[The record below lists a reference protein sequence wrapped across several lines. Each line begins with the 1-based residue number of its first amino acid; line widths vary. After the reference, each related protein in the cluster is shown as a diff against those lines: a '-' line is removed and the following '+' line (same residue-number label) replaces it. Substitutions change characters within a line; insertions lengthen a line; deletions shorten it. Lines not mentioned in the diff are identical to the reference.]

1 MKPINEL
8 LCCFVIGAGML
19 NIHPAVGAE
28 NCFDFSNG
36 QYQSIFY
43 INDVHGQLPTML
55 KITNASTQ
63 FDAAVSKNENIDSFK
78 FSSGDIYIG
87 SNKESNI
94 ASTMFLN
101 VNEIEATVL
110 GNHEFDMGATKLAT
124 YLPMIKAVKVG
135 ANATYPENNPIKNQV
150 VKSVVLTGKSGEK
163 YGVVG
168 AQSPT
173 LIERMKDPS
182 LFEGITITG
191 GEKAYKELQ
200 KEVDKL
206 RNQGI
211 NRIIMLSHSGYEEE
225 KEIAKHVV
233 GVDVI
238 LGGHSHDLVLNITEG
253 QNLQYSPV
261 GEPVIITQAGR
272 DGKNFGI
279 LNIEY
284 DKNGVVTKAQNNV
297 FKTSEFNKSLLMITT
312 TDVILGQSPV
322 LGQVESVDSLTD
334 RMNVEENPYCE
345 VFMDIVKKEIDTEI
359 KTDVVM
365 VNSANFRGS
374 LDLGNFTARDISGI
388 FPFKNKMCVV
398 ELSEKRLIEALNHGG
413 SSIVAPD
420 LKPSI
425 LQVSGMTYTLS
436 KDGKVTQAAICKEGK
451 MVELNVNNPSD
462 TKTFVVAYDDYL
474 WNGGD
479 AFTSLKG
486 AKLLKKYDYDKDQ
499 IIINYFQKNKNSSP
513 LVIKR
518 DGRIK
523 FEQ

>member
-1 MKPINEL
+1 MKPVNKL
-8 LCCFVIGAGML
+8 LCCLALGAGML
-19 NIHPAVGAE
+19 NVHPVVAAE
-28 NCFDFSNG
+28 NCFNFSNG

-43 INDVHGQLPTML
+43 VNDVHGQLPTML
-55 KITNASTQ
+55 KITNASMQ
-63 FDAAVSKNENIDSFK
+63 FDAEVSKNKNIDSFK

-87 SNKESNI
+87 SNKDSNI
-94 ASTMFLN
+94 SSTVFLN
-101 VNEIEATVL
+101 LNEIEATVL
-110 GNHEFDMGATKLAT
+110 GNHEFDMGATKLAE

-135 ANATYPENNPIKNQV
+135 ANATYPANNPIKDKV
-150 VKSVVLTGKSGEK
+150 LKSVIMTGKSGEK
-163 YGVVG
+163 YGIVG

-182 LFEGITITG
+182 LFEGITISG
-191 GEKAYKELQ
+191 GKKAYKELQ
-200 KEVDKL
+200 AEVDKL

-225 KEIAKHVV
+225 KEIAKHVT

-238 LGGHSHDLVLNITEG
+238 LGGHSHDLVLDIVEG

-279 LNIEY
+279 LNVEY
-284 DKNGVVTKAQNNV
+284 DKNGVVIKAQNNV
-297 FKTSEFNKSLLMITT
+297 FKTSDFNKSLLMTTT

-322 LGQVESVDSLTD
+322 LGQISSVEPLTD

-359 KTDVVM
+359 KTDVVLI
-365 VNSANFRGS
+365 NSANFRGS
-374 LDLGNFTARDISGI
+374 LDLGNFTARDIGGI

-413 SSIVAPD
+413 SSVIAPD

-436 KDGKVTQAAICKEGK
+436 KDGKVTQAAVQKDGK
-451 MVELNVNNPSD
+451 LIELNVDNPSD
-462 TKTFVVAYDDYL
+462 EKTFVVAYDDYL
-474 WNGGD
+474 WGGGD
-479 AFTSLKG
+479 AFLSLKN

-499 IIINYFQKNKNSSP
+499 IVINYLTKNKCSP

-523 FEQ
+523 FE